1 MVKRMR
7 GARFIAETLHG
18 YGVTHVFYVEAIL
31 RRTLIEL
38 ESLGIQRILTHSEKA
53 AAYMADGYARTGRR
67 PGVCMAQSVGAA
79 NLASGFQEP
88 FLGHAPVIGLT
99 GRAALVAEGRHAY
112 QEVQHAPLF
121 AAVTKSSSVVTTLEQ
136 LPRLLRQ
143 AFRDATSGT
152 PGPAHLDLLGH
163 QAQAIENAEADLEN
177 LEGTPYARIP
187 THRPAPEPETVR
199 AAAHALLRAERPVLV
214 AGGGVTVSD
223 AGGEVVA
230 VAERLQ
236 VPVATSLNGK
246 ETLLE
251 THPLNVGVVGRYSRW
266 CANRVVAE
274 ADLVFFIGSNTGEMV
289 TNGWTVP
296 QVGTPVIQLDI
307 DPAEVGRS
315 YPNAVSLVGDAKVAL
330 KMLLQE
336 LPARTASVWT
346 TRAQQHVAAWR
357 TELEPLRASEAV
369 PIRPERL
376 CKEIT
381 ECLPPNAV
389 LVADTGYSAIWSGT
403 MVYLTHPDQRFIRCA
418 GSLGWGFP
426 ASLGAK
432 CAAPNRPVVCLTG
445 DGGFWYHLSELE
457 TASRCGI
464 NSVTVVNNNSALGQ
478 CVGPI
483 RKLYTD
489 QPGNPDPMCRFR
501 QVDFARIAEEMGCL
515 GLRVEKPGQL
525 ADALQTAL
533 AAGRPTVVDVLT
545 DVECPAPEP
554 WTP

>member
-1 MVKRMR
+1 MVERMR

-99 GRAALVAEGRHAY
+99 GRAALVAQSRHAY

-121 AAVTKSSSVVTTLEQ
+121 DAVTKSSTVVTTLEQ

-143 AFRDATSGT
+143 AFRDATSGV

-163 QAQAIENAEADLEN
+163 QAQVIENPEADLET
-177 LEGTPYARIP
+177 LEESPYARIP
-187 THRPAPEPETVR
+187 IHRPAPEPDAVR
-199 AAAHALLRAERPVLV
+199 EAAHVLLRAERPVIV
-214 AGGGVTVSD
+214 AGGGVTASN
-223 AGGEVVA
+223 AGVEVVA

-236 VPVATSLNGK
+236 LPVATSLNGK

-274 ADLVFFIGSNTGEMV
+274 ADLVFFIGSNTGELV

-296 QVGTPVIQLDI
+296 REGTPVIQLDI

-315 YPNAVSLVGDAKVAL
+315 YPNTASLVGDAKVAL

-336 LPARTASVWT
+336 LPARKASAWTA
-346 TRAQQHVAAWR
+346 RAQQYVAAWR
-357 TELEPLRASEAV
+357 TELEPLRASDAV

-376 CKEIT
+376 CK
-381 ECLPPNAV
+381 
-389 LVADTGYSAIWSGT
+389 
-403 MVYLTHPDQRFIRCA
+403 
-418 GSLGWGFP
+418 
-426 ASLGAK
+426 
-432 CAAPNRPVVCLTG
+432 
-445 DGGFWYHLSELE
+445 
-457 TASRCGI
+457 
-464 NSVTVVNNNSALGQ
+464 
-478 CVGPI
+478 
-483 RKLYTD
+483 
-489 QPGNPDPMCRFR
+489 
-501 QVDFARIAEEMGCL
+501 
-515 GLRVEKPGQL
+515 
-525 ADALQTAL
+525 
-533 AAGRPTVVDVLT
+533 
-545 DVECPAPEP
+545 
-554 WTP
+554 